1 VKALVMAL
9 GTATGTEEVWAQ
21 ELALAWVKATVR
33 LRVLGLALG
42 LEQVWVYR
50 WELGLAVVKARGSAL
65 ELAEE

>member
-1 VKALVMAL
+1 MAL

-50 WELGLAVVKARGSAL
+50 WGLGLAVV
-65 ELAEE
+65 

>member
-9 GTATGTEEVWAQ
+9 GTAMGTEKVWAQ

-33 LRVLGLALG
+33 LRVLGLTLG